1 MAISVGDHLPEA
13 TLRRL
18 GKEGPEALAV
28 SSLTRGRNV
37 VIFGLPGAFTSTCTM
52 AHVPSFMRTRAAFAA
67 RGVDEVI
74 CVSVNDVFVMQAW
87 GLSTGAAE
95 AGITMLADPQ
105 GEFTRA
111 LGMEFTAEITGLIG
125 RCKRFS
131 LYAVDGVVKV
141 FHPETGKGTC
151 DISGGEALL
160 AAIG

>member
-1 MAISVGDHLPEA
+1 M
-13 TLRRL
+13 
-18 GKEGPEALAV
+18 
-28 SSLTRGRNV
+28 
-37 VIFGLPGAFTSTCTM
+37 
-52 AHVPSFMRTRAAFAA
+52 
-67 RGVDEVI
+67 
-74 CVSVNDVFVMQAW
+74 
-87 GLSTGAAE
+87 STGATE